1 MVIVFLAIGGGAIFG
16 IVLAIVV
23 VALIFFVI
31 SVYNKLVVL
40 RNKVKNSWSQI
51 DVQLKR
57 RFDLIPN
64 LVETVKGYAAH
75 EESIFGEFARA
86 RGLYAQAQK
95 TGNVAQAAE
104 ADKGITGALSRLMV
118 VQEQYPELKANE
130 NFRDLMAQLKDTE
143 DKIAY
148 GRQFYNDTALKFN
161 NTKEVFPT
169 NIVANIFNFKSAE
182 YFEVDDAIERQGI
195 KVKF

>member
-1 MVIVFLAIGGGAIFG
+1 LA
-16 IVLAIVV
+16 VIVV
-23 VALIFFVI
+23 VLVVWAIGE
-31 SVYNKLVVL
+31 YNKLVVL
-40 RNKVKNSWSQI
+40 RNKVRNGWSQI

-75 EESIFGEFARA
+75 EEGIFSEFARA
-86 RGLYAQAQK
+86 RGLYAQSAK
-95 TGNVAQAAE
+95 TGDVGQAAE
-104 ADKGITGALSRLMV
+104 AEKGMAGAISRLLM

-143 DKIAY
+143 DKISFN
-148 GRQFYNDTALKFN
+148 RQFYNDTVLGFN
-161 NTKEVFPT
+161 NKIELFPS
-169 NIVANIFNFKSAE
+169 NIVAKMFKFQAAKF
-182 YFEVDDAIERQGI
+182 FEVAEETERQGV

>member
-1 MVIVFLAIGGGAIFG
+1 MFLEIGGGTIALIIILAI
-16 IVLAIVV
+16 IVVLA
-23 VALIFFVI
+23 VAII
-31 SVYNKLVVL
+31 GVYNKLVVG

-57 RFDLIPN
+57 RFDMIPN

-75 EESIFGEFARA
+75 EESIFGEFAKA
-86 RGLYAQAQK
+86 RGLYAQSQQS
-95 TGNVAQAAE
+95 GSVAQAAE
-104 ADKGITGALSRLMV
+104 AEKGISGALSRLLV

-161 NTKEVFPT
+161 NMREVFPT
-169 NIVANIFNFKSAE
+169 VIIANLFNFKSADF
-182 YFEVDDAIERQGI
+182 FEVTEAAEREAV

>member
-1 MVIVFLAIGGGAIFG
+1 MYFASLAGNITWIVILVA
-16 IVLAIVV
+16 VLLLVV
-23 VALIFFVI
+23 VVI
-31 SVYNKLVVL
+31 NIYNQLVVL

-57 RFDLIPN
+57 RFDMIPN
-64 LVETVKGYAAH
+64 LVETVKGYAKH

-86 RGLYAQAQK
+86 RGLYAQSAK
-95 TGNVAQAAE
+95 TGDVAQAAE
-104 ADKGITGALSRLMV
+104 AEKGVAGALSRLLM

-143 DKIAY
+143 DKIAFN
-148 GRQFYNDTALKFN
+148 RQFYNDTALKLN
-161 NTKEVFPT
+161 NKIELFPS
-169 NIVANIFNFKSAE
+169 NLVAKMFGFKLATF
-182 YFEVDDAIERQGI
+182 FEVTEAAEREAV

>member
-1 MVIVFLAIGGGAIFG
+1 MFLALSGGAIFG
-16 IVLAIVV
+16 IILAIVV
-23 VALIFFVI
+23 VAVIFFLI

-86 RGLYAQAQK
+86 RGLFAQAQK
-95 TGNVAQAAE
+95 TGDVAKAAE

-169 NIVANIFNFKSAE
+169 NLVANMFGFKSAE
-182 YFEVDDAIERQGI
+182 YFEVEDAAERQGI